1 VCYTHVRYCT
11 GYGSMAFDCGSVMK
25 DYIDMFICL
34 VVYLVGVV
42 VIGGGIGLFLD
53 WL

>member
-1 VCYTHVRYCT
+1 
-11 GYGSMAFDCGSVMK
+11 MAFDCGDTMRE
-25 DYIDMFICL
+25 YIDIVICL

-42 VIGGGIGLFLD
+42 VIGGGIGLFFD